1 MKFLNSNAITLPVS
15 KLVELSDVYIINGQ
29 VYDKNTMTP
38 VSMQTVPIY
47 STKEVELS
55 TYRTAYVNNYFGT
68 SRVDKGFVI
77 DTNDINI
84 CYKVTQ
90 NYNNANGY
98 GATLAKIINNNGEY
112 NIAYLSDNVFKDYH
126 DMLDIISQDANY
138 IYCYVYRNNGNAN
151 YLIVDKK
158 TWKTKKYDTLVKTNY
173 LNIINEN
180 DTYLYFYAYASN
192 NSEVIHKLNKATLE
206 TKEIARIAR
215 SGNYIISCE
224 IAVHDSINNKFY
236 SVCDC
241 CSDTS
246 QNTSHYFI
254 YKNNSLD
261 IVNEKLTQSIINVDL
276 DIYEE
281 DKIILY
287 PNTNDV
293 YTHSKLFMYTASSGK
308 KYITHFV
315 INQGVDGNLNAKNSA
330 MYTFEIIDENNWKL
344 IDYKFF
350 KPIVYKAILPIYEN
364 ATIFAIHEYGCD
376 TYSWD
381 NATGKYEKINSMD
394 ETMTAVGID
403 MNNNIFI
410 QKGDSSIEILS
421 KTVPTTIFADFE
433 EDQYE
438 FQSGDIDTNVVIY
451 AKNFENKFLNTTIEL
466 QLIGNVKFTDNGLKT
481 KKVSTSNTGESRVPV
496 TITGAGILQV
506 RTRTI

>member
-38 VSMQTVPIY
+38 VSMQTVPVY
-47 STKEVELS
+47 STNEVGIS
-55 TYRTAYVNNYFGT
+55 TYRTAYVNNCFGT
-68 SRVDKGFVI
+68 SRVDKGFII

-84 CYKVTQ
+84 CYTITQ
-90 NYNNANGY
+90 NYNNTNSY
-98 GATLAKIINNNGEY
+98 GETLAKITNNNGEY
-112 NIAYLSDNVFKDYH
+112 NIAYLSDNVFKEYH

-138 IYCYVYRNNGNAN
+138 IYCYVYRDNGNAN

-158 TWKTKKYDTLVKTNY
+158 TWKTKKYDTIDKANY
-173 LNIINEN
+173 MNIINEN

-192 NSEVIHKLNKATLE
+192 NSEVIHKLNKATLG

-241 CSDTS
+241 CSDTG
-246 QNTSHYFI
+246 QNTTHYFI

-287 PNTNDV
+287 PNTSDT
-293 YTHSKLFMYTASSGK
+293 YAHSKLFMYTASSGK

-330 MYTFEIIDENNWKL
+330 MYTFEIIDEENWKL
-344 IDYKFF
+344 IDYKKFD
-350 KPIVYKAILPIYEN
+350 PIIYESILPVFDN
-364 ATIFAIHEYGCD
+364 STIFAIRKYGCD
-376 TYSWD
+376 SFSWD
-381 NATGKYEKINSMD
+381 NNTNRYEKMTSVD
-394 ETMTAVGID
+394 EIMTAVGVD

-410 QKGDSSIEILS
+410 QKADSSVEMIS

-433 EDQYE
+433 EDEYE
-438 FQSGDIDTNVVIY
+438 FMSENIDTNVVVY
-451 AKNFENKFLNTTIEL
+451 AKNFQNNFLSTTIEL
-466 QLIGNVKFTDNGLKT
+466 QLLGNVKFTDNGLKT
-481 KKVSTSNTGESRVPV
+481 KKVTTSNTGEITVPV
-496 TITGAGILQV
+496 TITGSGVLQV
-506 RTRTI
+506 RTKIK